1 MLDDQRLSREAAR
14 YDFQADASLERSL
27 FRMSRATRSHL
38 RGNMSYNV
46 LMLTRSASRTTTA
59 TANTEGQCILGI
71 GGAGS

>member
-1 MLDDQRLSREAAR
+1 
-14 YDFQADASLERSL
+14 
-27 FRMSRATRSHL
+27 MSRATRSHL